1 MLILAKATLAMM
13 IGFLLSA
20 FFGLFLIPQ
29 LKKIKAK
36 QNISIFLKKE
46 HGSKQGVPTIGGL
59 IFIIP
64 TLIAISI
71 LLTMGKIE
79 ISWNLM
85 IVLVTFLLYGFL
97 GFLDDILSI
106 KRGNNI
112 GLSEI
117 QKLMGQII
125 IALIF
130 FWLYVKAGNPMELDI
145 TFFNFK
151 IHFGFLYPFFVLFV
165 LVATTNAVNLTDGLD
180 GLAGGLSAI
189 AFLAYGLISW
199 GSIGIQGYESIAVF
213 CFVLVGSLLG
223 FLIYNSHPAKV
234 IMGDTGSL
242 ALGGALAAVAIVTRH
257 EISLIIVA
265 GVFVVETLSAIIQ
278 RFVGKYWGKR
288 VFLMAP
294 LHHHFEKLGWD
305 ERDIVKLFW
314 AIGLVLSM
322 AAIIYGV
329 WI

>member
-1 MLILAKATLAMM
+1 MLILAKATLALM
-13 IGFLLSA
+13 IGFILSA
-20 FFGLFLIPQ
+20 FLGLIIIPQ
-29 LKKIKAK
+29 LKKLKAR
-36 QNISIFLKKE
+36 QNVSIFLKKE
-46 HGSKQGVPTIGGL
+46 HSSKQGVPTIGGL

-64 TLIAISI
+64 TIIAILI
-71 LLTMGKIE
+71 LIGMDKIE
-79 ISWNLM
+79 FSWNLM
-85 IVLVTFLLYGFL
+85 IVLITFLLYGLL
-97 GFLDDILSI
+97 GFIDDFLSI
-106 KRGNNI
+106 KRGDNV
-112 GLSEI
+112 GLSEV
-117 QKLMGQII
+117 QKLIGQVL

-145 TFFNFK
+145 TFLKFK
-151 IHFGFLYPFFVLFV
+151 IHFGWLYPFFILFV

-180 GLAGGLSAI
+180 GLAGGLSGI

-199 GSIGIQGYESIAVF
+199 GSIGILGYESIAVF
-213 CFVLVGSLLG
+213 CFVLVGSILG
-223 FLIYNSHPAKV
+223 FLLYNTHPAKV

-257 EISLIIVA
+257 ELSLVIVA

-278 RFVGKYWGKR
+278 RFVGRYWGKR

-314 AIGLVLSM
+314 SIGLVLSM

>member
-1 MLILAKATLAMM
+1 MLILAKATLALM
-13 IGFLLSA
+13 IGFILSSFA
-20 FFGLFLIPQ
+20 GIIIIPQ

-46 HGSKQGVPTIGGL
+46 HGRKQGIPTIGGI

-64 TLIAISI
+64 TIVSLIFL
-71 LLTMGKIE
+71 LLTNKIE
-79 ISWNLM
+79 YSTNLV
-85 IVLVTFLLYGFL
+85 IVLVTFLLYGLL
-97 GFLDDILSI
+97 GFIDDYLSI
-106 KRGNNI
+106 KKGNNI
-112 GLSEI
+112 GLTEI
-117 QKLMGQII
+117 QKLIGQTL
-125 IALIF
+125 IALVF
-130 FWLYVKAGNPMELDI
+130 FYLFIKSGNPTDLTI
-145 TFFNFK
+145 TLFKFN
-151 IHFGFLYPFFVLFV
+151 IHFGWTYPVFILLVLI
-165 LVATTNAVNLTDGLD
+165 ATTNAVNLTDGLD
-180 GLAGGLSAI
+180 GLSGGLSAI
-189 AFLAYGLISW
+189 AFLAFGLISW
-199 GSIGIQGYESIAVF
+199 GSTAIIGYESIAVF

-223 FLIYNSHPAKV
+223 FLLYNTHPAKV
-234 IMGDTGSL
+234 FMGDTGSL

-257 EISLIIVA
+257 ELSLIVVA

-278 RFVGKYWGKR
+278 RFVGRYWGKR

-314 AIGLVLSM
+314 AVGLILAM

>member
-1 MLILAKATLAMM
+1 MLILAKATLAIM
-13 IGFLLSA
+13 IGFILSA
-20 FFGLFLIPQ
+20 FAGIVMIPQ

-36 QNISIFLKKE
+36 QNISIFLKRE
-46 HGSKQGVPTIGGL
+46 HGSKQGVPTIGGI

-64 TLIAISI
+64 TVIAIGI
-71 LLTMGKIE
+71 LLWMGKIE
-79 ISWNLM
+79 YSTNLM
-85 IVLVTFLLYGFL
+85 IVLVTFLLYGLL
-97 GFLDDILSI
+97 GFIDDFLSI

-112 GLSEI
+112 GLSEL
-117 QKLMGQII
+117 QKLLGQIV
-125 IALIF
+125 IAGIF
-130 FWLYVKAGNPMELDI
+130 FWLFKLAGNPTNLDI
-145 TFFNFK
+145 TFLN
-151 IHFGFLYPFFVLFV
+151 INIPFGWFYPAFILLV

-199 GSIGIQGYESIAVF
+199 GASAILGYEGIAVF
-213 CFVLVGSLLG
+213 CFVLVGCLLG

-242 ALGGALAAVAIVTRH
+242 ALGGALAAVAILTRH
-257 EISLIIVA
+257 EITLIVVA

-278 RFVGKYWGKR
+278 RFVGRYWGKR

-294 LHHHFEKLGWD
+294 LHHHFEKLGWN
-305 ERDIVKLFW
+305 EQDIVKLFW
-314 AIGLVLSM
+314 AVGLILSM

>member
-1 MLILAKATLAMM
+1 MLILAKATLAIM

-20 FFGLFLIPQ
+20 FAGLVIIPQ

-36 QNISIFLKKE
+36 QNISIFLKRE
-46 HGSKQGVPTIGGL
+46 HASKQGVPTIGGI

-64 TLIAISI
+64 TIIAIGI
-71 LLTMGKIE
+71 LLGMGKIE
-79 ISWNLM
+79 YSTNLM
-85 IVLVTFLLYGFL
+85 IVLVTFLLYGLL
-97 GFLDDILSI
+97 GFIDDFLSI

-117 QKLMGQII
+117 QKLIGQIV
-125 IALIF
+125 IALVF
-130 FWLYVKAGNPMELDI
+130 FWLFKKAGNPTNLDI
-145 TFFNFK
+145 TFLN
-151 IHFGFLYPFFVLFV
+151 INIPFGWFYPAFILLV

-180 GLAGGLSAI
+180 GLAGGLSGI

-199 GSIGIQGYESIAVF
+199 GSTAIIGYESIAVF
-213 CFVLVGSLLG
+213 CFVLVGSILG

-242 ALGGALAAVAIVTRH
+242 ALGGALAAVAIITRH
-257 EISLIIVA
+257 EITLIVVA
-265 GVFVVETLSAIIQ
+265 GVFVIETLSAIIQ
-278 RFVGKYWGKR
+278 RFAGRYWGKR

-294 LHHHFEKLGWD
+294 LHHHFEKLGWS
-305 ERDIVKLFW
+305 ETDIVKLFW
-314 AIGLVLSM
+314 AVGLILAM